1 MNKKI
6 SKEGENQRKNNKEK
20 TKKCRIYQTESKWR
34 LRYTTSVNIRILGEA
49 GEGIIEF
56 WPTINN
62 GIISVIRGLTQ
73 RGKNVSVFD

>member
-1 MNKKI
+1 MNKTI
-6 SKEGENQRKNNKEK
+6 SKQGENQRK
-20 TKKCRIYQTESKWR
+20 TIKKCRIHQTESMWR
-34 LRYTTSVNIRILGEA
+34 LRYKTSVNFRILGEA

-56 WPTINN
+56 WPTVNN

>member
-1 MNKKI
+1 M
-6 SKEGENQRKNNKEK
+6 
-20 TKKCRIYQTESKWR
+20 WR
-34 LRYTTSVNIRILGEA
+34 LRYKTSVNFRILGEA

-56 WPTINN
+56 WPTVNN